1 MDLQNIIRSL
11 LEERS
16 RLDSVIASL
25 EAFEK
30 AEAGAGKGK
39 ANPRRRGRK
48 FMSLEE
54 RHSVSERM
62 RKYWENYRRA
72 PGRRRP
78 PAPPP
83 ADQTVAH

>member
-25 EAFEK
+25 EALEK
-30 AEAGAGKGK
+30 AEAAAGTGEGIPK
-39 ANPRRRGRK
+39 RRGRK
-48 FMSLEE
+48 SMSLEE

-72 PGRRRP
+72 PGRRSP
-78 PAPPP
+78 PAPPA
-83 ADQTVAH
+83 ADQPVAQ

>member
-11 LEERS
+11 LEEKS

-30 AEAGAGKGK
+30 AEAAAGKGK
-39 ANPRRRGRK
+39 ANARRRGRK

-72 PGRRRP
+72 PGRRSRP
-78 PAPPP
+78 ASPA
-83 ADQTVAH
+83 ADQPVGQ